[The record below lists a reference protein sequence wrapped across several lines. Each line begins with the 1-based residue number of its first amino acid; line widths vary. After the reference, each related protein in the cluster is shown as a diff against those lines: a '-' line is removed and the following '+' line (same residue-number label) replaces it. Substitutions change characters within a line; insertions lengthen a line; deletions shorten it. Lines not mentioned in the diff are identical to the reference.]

1 MEQKTK
7 KYCNSVVKQLGDL
20 VHKTRQEGKTLG
32 FTEDEVRH
40 VWKTIF
46 EIMIDKMNGNE

>member
-7 KYCNSVVKQLGDL
+7 QFCNSVVKQLGEL
-20 VHKTRQEGKTLG
+20 VREVDIQGHAQG
-32 FTEDEVRH
+32 FTDGEIRL

-46 EIMIDKMNGNE
+46 EIMADKMKDVV